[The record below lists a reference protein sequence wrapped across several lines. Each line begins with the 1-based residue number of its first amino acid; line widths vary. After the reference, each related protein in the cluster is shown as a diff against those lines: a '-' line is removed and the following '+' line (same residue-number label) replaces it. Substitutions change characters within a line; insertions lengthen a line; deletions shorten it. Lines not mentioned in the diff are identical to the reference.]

1 MQQIRGL
8 SDAWAFSLIVVSG
21 GYSPVVELGLLI
33 LVVSLVAENW
43 LQGTRA
49 SEVELWHVRSVVAA
63 PRL

>member
-1 MQQIRGL
+1 M
-8 SDAWAFSLIVVSG
+8 VSG

-33 LVVSLVAENW
+33 LVVSLVAENR

-49 SEVELWHVRSVVAA
+49 SVVELWHVRSVVAA